1 MKPLLL
7 DPLPVKNLGDSE
19 KKCHKRLP
27 LTPCQQVFKNQPLQH
42 SGPTV
47 KASNFRVKK
56 NMSYA
61 RREYMGGIPG
71 SKIVKFTMGNPTRE
85 FTHTVELISLKAGQI
100 RHNAL
105 EAARIAANRVMEP
118 LGREN
123 FFLKIVP
130 FPHQVL
136 REHKRIN
143 VAQADRF
150 QEGMKKAYGKPAQAD
165 RFQEG
170 MKKAYGKPVG
180 TAARMRRGKPIL
192 IAKVD
197 EADIDSAKEA
207 LKRASD
213 KFPVPCRIFVK
224 QNN

>member
-1 MKPLLL
+1 MKA
-7 DPLPVKNLGDSE
+7 
-19 KKCHKRLP
+19 R
-27 LTPCQQVFKNQPLQH
+27 
-42 SGPTV
+42 
-47 KASNFRVKK
+47 NFREIK
-56 NMSYA
+56 NMSYS
-61 RREYMGGIPG
+61 RRKYMGGIPG
-71 SKIVKFTMGNPTRE
+71 SKIVKFTMGNPTRD
-85 FTHTVELISLKAGQI
+85 FTHTVELVNLKDGQI

-123 FFLKIVP
+123 FYLKIIP

-150 QEGMKKAYGKPAQAD
+150 QEGMKKAYGKP
-165 RFQEG
+165 
-170 MKKAYGKPVG
+170 VG
-180 TAARMRRGKPIL
+180 TAARIRRGNPIL
-192 IAKVD
+192 IARVD
-197 EADIDSAKEA
+197 EVNIDSAREA

-213 KFPVPCRIFVK
+213 KFPVPCRIFVR

>member
-1 MKPLLL
+1 M
-7 DPLPVKNLGDSE
+7 
-19 KKCHKRLP
+19 
-27 LTPCQQVFKNQPLQH
+27 
-42 SGPTV
+42 

-71 SKIVKFTMGNPTRE
+71 SKIVKFTMGNPNRE
-85 FTHTVELISLKAGQI
+85 FTHTIELRNLKAGQI

-105 EAARIAANRVMEP
+105 ESARIAANRTLEP
-118 LGREN
+118 LGRDN

-150 QEGMKKAYGKPAQAD
+150 QEGMKKAYGKA
-165 RFQEG
+165 
-170 MKKAYGKPVG
+170 VG
-180 TAARMRRGKPIL
+180 TAARLKINKPIL
-192 IAKVD
+192 IARVD
-197 EADIDSAKEA
+197 QENIDSARTA

-213 KFPVPCRIFVK
+213 KFPVPCRIVVTK
-224 QNN
+224 NA